1 MASGCGQESPSPGGA
16 RSQGKGRKVNTGLR
30 GLAPCTGFPLK
41 VVLEKNCGRTLPHDG
56 RHARTC
62 RPPPRRRDASS
73 ATAAPVT
80 GQRYAAAGHT
90 GPDLPVLVAAH
101 SCVHAAVTSGDE
113 APAAKLHR
121 QRGRSLVLSAR
132 PRVGPARTS
141 SRQPP
146 AATRKAYGSPA
157 PCCALTLA
165 GVKLYW
171 QLSCRTRR
179 VSKKSPRST
188 PLHAPRHRS
197 PQLLP
202 WTLSSSTRSAATTA
216 L

>member
-1 MASGCGQESPSPGGA
+1 MSSPFS
-16 RSQGKGRKVNTGLR
+16 
-30 GLAPCTGFPLK
+30 APFFLK
-41 VVLEKNCGRTLPHDG
+41 VAVRVLRDG
-56 RHARTC
+56 CRPARWHHARTC
-62 RPPPRRRDASS
+62 RPPPRRRDASC

-202 WTLSSSTRSAATTA
+202 WTSSSSTRSAATTA

>member
-1 MASGCGQESPSPGGA
+1 MLVWSDTGPIYSTCFWSVASNRSGGGSCFARRVSGGSSRTMASP
-16 RSQGKGRKVNTGLR
+16 
-30 GLAPCTGFPLK
+30 
-41 VVLEKNCGRTLPHDG
+41 
-56 RHARTC
+56 ARTC
-62 RPPPRRRDASS
+62 RPPPWRRDAPC

-132 PRVGPARTS
+132 PRVGSARTS

-146 AATRKAYGSPA
+146 AATRKAYGSPD

>member
-1 MASGCGQESPSPGGA
+1 MSRPGLGAMSRRILSYLRRRVKVAVRVLRDGCRPA
-16 RSQGKGRKVNTGLR
+16 RW
-30 GLAPCTGFPLK
+30 
-41 VVLEKNCGRTLPHDG
+41 H
-56 RHARTC
+56 HARTC

-90 GPDLPVLVAAH
+90 GPDLPVPVAAH
-101 SCVHAAVTSGDE
+101 SYVHAAVTSGDE

-132 PRVGPARTS
+132 PRVGLARTS

-146 AATRKAYGSPA
+146 VATRKAYGSPA

-165 GVKLYW
+165 GVKLCW

-179 VSKKSPRST
+179 VSKGSPQST
-188 PLHAPRHRS
+188 PLHAPCHRS

-202 WTLSSSTRSAATTA
+202 WTSSSSTRSAATTA

>member
-1 MASGCGQESPSPGGA
+1 MPETHC
-16 RSQGKGRKVNTGLR
+16 
-30 GLAPCTGFPLK
+30 K
-41 VVLEKNCGRTLPHDG
+41 VVLEKNCGRTFPHDG

-90 GPDLPVLVAAH
+90 WPDLPVLVAAH